1 MKKFTESLIKSEESF
16 SMLRLATLV
25 PACEEITGIYPDMN
39 LPLKESFESFYNGFD
54 SDSYKEVYGVNPTL
68 DDRWDFCIDCTIANA
83 YKNWIED
90 ACIMLDYMEMP
101 QKDLDNIRVADYA
114 MQNTQDL
121 GALNLEVFLI
131 KCKLAEE
138 SAM

>member
-1 MKKFTESLIKSEESF
+1 MKRLENSILSRLETF

-25 PACEEITGIYPDMN
+25 PVCEEITGIYPN
-39 LPLKESFESFYNGFD
+39 LNLTFKENFKSFYNGFD
-54 SDSYKEVYGVNPTL
+54 SNHYKKIYGNNPTRN
-68 DDRWDFCIDCTIANA
+68 DRWDFCVDCLIANIF
-83 YKNWIED
+83 KHQIED
-90 ACIMLDYMEMP
+90 AGIMLDYMKMP
-101 QKDLDNIRVADYA
+101 QKDLDNIRVIDYA
-114 MQNTQDL
+114 MQNKQDL